1 VAMLSSYKMSK
12 TRIFTVLSSAPNVEK
27 QFWFGF
33 AALARDQSPV
43 ANRITRFVAE
53 ALEHDVSKIL
63 SVARNQG
70 YVEIGDVPPY
80 HRQLLQL
87 DSPIR

>member
-1 VAMLSSYKMSK
+1 
-12 TRIFTVLSSAPNVEK
+12 
-27 QFWFGF
+27 
-33 AALARDQSPV
+33 
-43 ANRITRFVAE
+43 
-53 ALEHDVSKIL
+53 LEHDVSKIL

-70 YVEIGDVPPY
+70 YIEIGDVPPY